1 MAKSRRKSQTKRSNG
16 SKNRT
21 TATARTGAR
30 KMAAPRAA
38 GERPTIQAARDWA
51 RKPSPATAKRPAPA
65 RTSTSTRATT
75 AAGGSTRRSRRAE
88 QRANARLPITP
99 GLPAVVRGGFQ
110 GFVILL
116 FGELLTLPF
125 RGNGLILYW
134 VALVAYAW
142 AGNRA
147 ASASLASVP
156 RAARDGAGAAVF
168 AYLLTIPLRQMSH
181 SLSFSFL
188 YTVVALATAVIIGG
202 LAAVIVARARR
213 PRLDREDTPG
223 R

>member
-1 MAKSRRKSQTKRSNG
+1 MK
-16 SKNRT
+16 
-21 TATARTGAR
+21 
-30 KMAAPRAA
+30 RAA
-38 GERPTIQAARDWA
+38 AG
-51 RKPSPATAKRPAPA
+51 KAP
-65 RTSTSTRATT
+65 
-75 AAGGSTRRSRRAE
+75 TRRSRRSE
-88 QRANARLPITP
+88 ERARKRIPVTA
-99 GLPAVVRGGFQ
+99 GLPAIVRGGFQ

-147 ASASLASVP
+147 ATASLASVP
-156 RAARDGAGAAVF
+156 RAARDGACAAVF
-168 AYLLTIPLRQMSH
+168 AYLLTIPLRQMAH

-188 YTVVALATAVIIGG
+188 YTVLALVTALVIGG

-213 PRLDREDTPG
+213 TRLER
-223 R
+223 

>member
-1 MAKSRRKSQTKRSNG
+1 
-16 SKNRT
+16 
-21 TATARTGAR
+21 
-30 KMAAPRAA
+30 
-38 GERPTIQAARDWA
+38 
-51 RKPSPATAKRPAPA
+51 
-65 RTSTSTRATT
+65 
-75 AAGGSTRRSRRAE
+75 
-88 QRANARLPITP
+88 
-99 GLPAVVRGGFQ
+99 VVRGGFQ